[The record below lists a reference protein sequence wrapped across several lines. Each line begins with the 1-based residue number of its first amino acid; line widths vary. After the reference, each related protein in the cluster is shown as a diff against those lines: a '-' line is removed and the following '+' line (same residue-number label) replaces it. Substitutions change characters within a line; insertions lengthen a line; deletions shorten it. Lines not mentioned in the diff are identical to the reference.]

1 VILKSKEAC
10 AQKKITKRLNTAER
24 EIEKRGLGK
33 RATKSAEAQG
43 NKSTPRNRRFNP
55 IYFV

>member
-1 VILKSKEAC
+1 LKLTVEVNKKEIA
-10 AQKKITKRLNTAER
+10 KRLKIAER

-33 RATKSAEAQG
+33 RATKSADAQG

-55 IYFV
+55 IYFI